1 MLGIILG
8 ILKIIGI
15 ILLVLLITLILLIS
29 IVLLVPI
36 RYSAKGHLCEEEK
49 EATACVTWLCKL
61 IRVKLN
67 YSHPD
72 KPVLELKVLCFDIMK
87 RMNKKKESGKQKKV
101 KVPKELKEIKKQ
113 KPIKEKTK
121 KKRKQKK
128 EEKYHPAVNIALLEA
143 ADKEGAE
150 KEAALKKD
158 LQKSE
163 EIKDDANHKDVEED
177 EIKSDKK
184 LTLEEKV
191 ENILFKITTLYDK
204 IISVMDKVEYYIGI
218 YEEEETRSLMH
229 DAWKSVCKIL
239 SSIRPK
245 VFQLQAVL
253 GFDSPET
260 TGKVYGYYCMAMPW
274 LGDDITVEPV
284 FEEKYMDIR
293 LNLKGRIRLLTILI
307 NALKI
312 VLDKRLKRLIH
323 KFKNGG
329 NKNG

>member
-128 EEKYHPAVNIALLEA
+128 EEKYHPAVNTVLLEA
-143 ADKEGAE
+143 ADKE
-150 KEAALKKD
+150 AAQAQA
-158 LQKSE
+158 LQK
-163 EIKDDANHKDVEED
+163 VEENAFDTNGTDTVAD
-177 EIKSDKK
+177 EIMPDKK
-184 LTLEEKV
+184 LTFEEKI
-191 ENILFKITTLYDK
+191 ENILFKITTIYDK
-204 IISVMDKVEYYIGI
+204 IISVMDKAEYYIGI
-218 YEEEETRSLMH
+218 YEEEETQGLIH